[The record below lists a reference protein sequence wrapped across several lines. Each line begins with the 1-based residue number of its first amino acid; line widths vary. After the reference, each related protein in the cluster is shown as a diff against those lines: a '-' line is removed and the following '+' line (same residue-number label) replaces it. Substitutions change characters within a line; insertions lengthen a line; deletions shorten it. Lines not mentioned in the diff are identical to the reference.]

1 VSALLAVRGLDA
13 YYGHFQ
19 ALSGIELE
27 VAAGEAV
34 AVIGANGAGKST
46 LLKAI
51 VGLVPA
57 AGAAR
62 VELAGSPV
70 QALPAHRRARLGISL
85 VPEGRKLFPSLSVR
99 ENLLVAA
106 SAADGVDASGEGS
119 SGDGRRRWTLDE
131 VYDLFPTVGRL
142 RDRPGGALSGGEQ
155 QAVAIGRGLMAAPR
169 VLLLDEVSLGLAPVV
184 VEQLY
189 AALATIAATGMA
201 MLVVEQDVGAALRLA
216 GRVLCLRAGRTVL
229 AGAATEVTAAAV
241 TAAYFGK

>member
-1 VSALLAVRGLDA
+1 MSALLAVRELDA

-19 ALSGIELE
+19 ALSGIDLE
-27 VAAGEAV
+27 VDAGEAV

-57 AGAAR
+57 AGATR
-62 VELAGSPV
+62 VELAGAPV

-85 VPEGRKLFPSLSVR
+85 VPEGRKLFPSLSVQ

-106 SAADGVDASGEGS
+106 SAAAGGSGS

-131 VYDLFPTVGRL
+131 VYDLFPNVGRL

-189 AALATIAATGMA
+189 AALATIAASGMA

-229 AGAATEVTAAAV
+229 AGAAAEVTAAAV